1 MSSTTTPYPLQA
13 YPPHPH
19 QYTQAPPQQP
29 SYYTYQHPGHYH
41 SGTAYYPAPT
51 PIPPLRFYSA
61 TAPQTPAPQ
70 PLTQQPNG
78 TRRKRANGNATANH
92 TAKRR
97 RQNQENCAP
106 AAHTN
111 SSSAPNNLSSSA
123 RPQYPAVYGVGPIP
137 PVDNLQEPRVNEFTF
152 ESFGSVATK
161 SKKSSSVASDV
172 WYCTMRAISKDK
184 PNTVNRPSQMEL
196 YRERPKDAL
205 YCVEGQ
211 TASIRDHLHMKHW
224 KVYRELVVAEKLKGW
239 EETARLGPDYRPN
252 GSETHNTADREP
264 FTLQGFYSRLAK
276 WIAVDDQSINVIESP
291 ELRELLLF
299 LGTQLTDRDIPH
311 RTKLTEIIIDC
322 FKTEYKAMNA
332 LGRVSLTSDV
342 WSRTSL
348 AAHVAITAHYMA
360 MSSDGHLVL
369 RSRLVAFRQ
378 LEGSHTGENLAKV
391 LWKVINELQ
400 IVERIGMITLDNAS
414 NNNTLMEEL
423 EYLFPTSQRMPSSF
437 LMFDRDGNH
446 IRCFP
451 HVTNIAVKTGVKRIT
466 ELAEEDVEVLLE
478 EIEEVT
484 EHEPTC
490 DDLEYLDALQSDVVA
505 AARKLVS
512 ACRSSG
518 QRREDLKDT
527 IETGNLTGIFSAK
540 GIRVVALLRDV
551 DTRWSSMFLMIDR
564 VLELYPAI
572 KIMLEKPK
580 YTELQN
586 LLLDDMQLR
595 VLNDIRSFLYV
606 FHTVQE
612 VVSADKTPTLSVVL
626 PLYERLI
633 SMLRDLKRSIPNLA
647 HVISASQDKL
657 EEYLSKSR
665 KTRIYSLAM
674 LINPTIKLQWAEMH
688 WSSTDDFT
696 NAKKS
701 ILDAMLEHYQA
712 MRTMPNTS
720 SMLPRTAG
728 RRPITVGSHASRAQS
743 SGFARFNALAKS
755 LSSGSVTETE
765 TSDSV
770 EAPPSGL
777 SSEEQAAHDKAT
789 VNEEFRR
796 WLASGLITD
805 ARELEEL
812 DLVRFWQNKKFEF
825 PILYRIAL
833 DVLPVQV
840 SAVPCER
847 VFSSSKETD
856 ALRRSNLSPE
866 MMEILQILKYLIR
879 CDRLN
884 FTEGLLAKEEECM
897 VLDVEP
903 SVLRNF
909 LTSGDIEGL
918 EALVGSST

>member
-1 MSSTTTPYPLQA
+1 MSRFSPPATPSQRHTLLILINTHRHHHNSHLTIHTSTQATTTPGLHTIPLQ
-13 YPPHPH
+13 H
-19 QYTQAPPQQP
+19 QSLHCDSIRPQLLKPLPLSLLLNSQ
-29 SYYTYQHPGHYH
+29 TGHEENER
-41 SGTAYYPAPT
+41 TEM
-51 PIPPLRFYSA
+51 
-61 TAPQTPAPQ
+61 
-70 PLTQQPNG
+70 
-78 TRRKRANGNATANH
+78 ATANH

-97 RQNQENCAP
+97 RPNQENCAP

-137 PVDNLQEPRVNEFTF
+137 PVDDLQEPRVNEFTF
-152 ESFGSVATK
+152 ESFRSVATK

-205 YCVEGQ
+205 YVACRLCKDSNWHAWKCVEGQ

-322 FKTEYKAMNA
+322 FKTEYKAMVSDIQNA

-400 IVERIGMITLDNAS
+400 IVER
-414 NNNTLMEEL
+414 MEEL
-423 EYLFPTSQRMPSSF
+423 EYLFPTLQRMPSSF
-437 LMFDRDGNH
+437 LMFDRDGNR
-446 IRCFP
+446 IQCFP

-490 DDLEYLDALQSDVVA
+490 DDLEYLDALQSD
-505 AARKLVS
+505 
-512 ACRSSG
+512 
-518 QRREDLKDT
+518 RREDLKDT

-626 PLYERLI
+626 PLYEQLI

-688 WSSTDDFT
+688 WSSSTDDFT
-696 NAKKS
+696 NAKIS

-720 SMLPRTAG
+720 STLPRTAG

-796 WLASGLITD
+796 WLTSGLITD

-833 DVLPVQV
+833 DVLPVQA